1 MNNKPSI
8 IIQYKDEEK
17 DIYNYEIYYNP
28 KINMYEARDGYYVN
42 KIIINENGDVIIRF
56 ADTIKKI
63 IHNTSFIKVS
73 DDSKQRVKS
82 CELLVK
88 PSDIP
93 FPIDDATYNT
103 QYDMQDM
110 KEKIKNALECLE
122 YMENPTEEI
131 LEKYN
136 FLFSSK
142 NISFEE
148 IISQIAR
155 VNVYAN
161 IKVQNKKEK
170 SELEPNESIEAIF
183 DYLCIAIIILRK
195 DELDYTKIFEIKPK
209 IIKLMVNK
217 IKYMSKDE
225 IIQLSNHILDSREI
239 IEKLINCNTDKE
251 QDNMLTMYIN
261 SFLAQDNNH
270 KIANF

>member
-209 IIKLMVNK
+209 IIKMMVNK

-239 IEKLINCNTDKE
+239 IENLINCNNDKE